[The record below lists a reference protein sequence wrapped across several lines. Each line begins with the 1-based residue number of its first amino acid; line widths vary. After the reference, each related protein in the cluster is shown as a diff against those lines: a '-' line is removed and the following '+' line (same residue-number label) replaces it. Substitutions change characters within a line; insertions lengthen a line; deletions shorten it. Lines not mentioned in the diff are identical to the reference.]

1 MATFHFAGNEMY
13 HAMMISKAAL
23 AAHIDTGNAVQQLLL
38 KRCEEYK
45 RVTEVCHGGSIDTVN
60 VEWKWTKCRS
70 NDLLAD
76 WSSSGYSI

>member
-23 AAHIDTGNAVQQLLL
+23 AAHTDTGNAVQQLLL

-45 RVTEVCHGGSIDTVN
+45 RVTEVRRGGAIHAVKCGVEVN
-60 VEWKWTKCRS
+60 KM
-70 NDLLAD
+70 
-76 WSSSGYSI
+76 

>member
-45 RVTEVCHGGSIDTVN
+45 RVTEVRHGGA
-60 VEWKWTKCRS
+60 VEWKWTNCRS